1 MKVKQPP
8 LIRLVDD
15 DPTVCESLAFVLEV
29 AGLQVKGYSS
39 ALDFLAWDDRERE
52 GCLLLDV
59 RMPEMTGLELQ
70 RRLRTEGVDL
80 PIVFLSAHGDI
91 EMALRAVREGAVDF
105 LVKPPRPE
113 TLIPALQKAC
123 ERHREIRRLKRE
135 REEYE
140 AVWATLTEGERETAQ
155 LVAKG
160 LTNKEIAGVLD
171 ISEEAVKSR
180 RSAML
185 GKLDVRNA
193 VEVADFLRER
203 ERLAAALNPDAGG
216 AA

>member
-1 MKVKQPP
+1 
-8 LIRLVDD
+8 
-15 DPTVCESLAFVLEV
+15 
-29 AGLQVKGYSS
+29 
-39 ALDFLAWDDRERE
+39 
-52 GCLLLDV
+52 
-59 RMPEMTGLELQ
+59 
-70 RRLRTEGVDL
+70 
-80 PIVFLSAHGDI
+80 
-91 EMALRAVREGAVDF
+91 MALRAVREGAVDF

-113 TLIPALQKAC
+113 TLIPALQRAC

-135 REEYE
+135 RE
-140 AVWATLTEGERETAQ
+140 ALDVVWEKLTQGEREAAQ

-193 VEVADFLRER
+193 VEVAEFLRER
-203 ERLAAALNPDAGG
+203 ERLDAALTPGVGG
-216 AA
+216 AS

>member
-1 MKVKQPP
+1 
-8 LIRLVDD
+8 
-15 DPTVCESLAFVLEV
+15 
-29 AGLQVKGYSS
+29 
-39 ALDFLAWDDRERE
+39 
-52 GCLLLDV
+52 
-59 RMPEMTGLELQ
+59 MPEMTGLELQ
-70 RRLRTEGVDL
+70 RRLRSEGVDL

-113 TLIPALQKAC
+113 TLIPALQRAC

-135 REEYE
+135 REVLDV
-140 AVWATLTEGERETAQ
+140 VWEKLTQGEREAAQ

-193 VEVADFLRER
+193 VEVAEFLRER
-203 ERLAAALNPDAGG
+203 ERLDAALTPGVGG
-216 AA
+216 AS

>member
-1 MKVKQPP
+1 M
-8 LIRLVDD
+8 
-15 DPTVCESLAFVLEV
+15 
-29 AGLQVKGYSS
+29 
-39 ALDFLAWDDRERE
+39 
-52 GCLLLDV
+52 
-59 RMPEMTGLELQ
+59 
-70 RRLRTEGVDL
+70 
-80 PIVFLSAHGDI
+80 
-91 EMALRAVREGAVDF
+91 
-105 LVKPPRPE
+105 KPPRPE
-113 TLIPALQKAC
+113 TLIPTLQKAC

-203 ERLAAALNPDAGG
+203 ERLAAALNPGAGG

>member
-15 DPTVCESLAFVLEV
+15 DPSVCESLALVLEV

-70 RRLRTEGVDL
+70 RRLRSEGVDL

-113 TLIPALQKAC
+113 TLIPALQRAC

-135 REEYE
+135 RE
-140 AVWATLTEGERETAQ
+140 ALDVVWEKLTQGEREAAQ

-193 VEVADFLRER
+193 VEVAEFLRER
-203 ERLAAALNPDAGG
+203 ERLDAALTPGGGG
-216 AA
+216 AS